1 MRTTALFCAL
11 ALAAVLAGCGD
22 KVPESQA
29 AKRLGDQPKQT
40 VNKATEDVT
49 KALQQ
54 GAAERSRQAD

>member
-1 MRTTALFCAL
+1 MRPTAFFCAL
-11 ALAAVLAGCGD
+11 AIAAALAGCGD

-29 AKRLGDQPKQT
+29 AKRVGDQPKQT